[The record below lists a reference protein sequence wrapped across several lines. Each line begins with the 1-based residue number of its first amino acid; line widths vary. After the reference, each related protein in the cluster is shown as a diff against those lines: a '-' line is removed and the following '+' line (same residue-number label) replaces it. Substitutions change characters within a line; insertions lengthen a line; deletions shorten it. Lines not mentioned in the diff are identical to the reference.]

1 MKKNTALINRVD
13 NLEKRTSTF
22 TVWTD
27 EVGQIGSFI
36 EKVISVKG
44 VPDKLKYQHDINMG
58 YWVDITV
65 PINEF
70 DTVVNNIKNVFKDST
85 QNHFYEDFKQTTWGA
100 DMLFLEV
107 D

>member
-1 MKKNTALINRVD
+1 MRKNTALINRVD
-13 NLEKRTSTF
+13 NTAEQTTTF
-22 TVWTD
+22 TVWAD

-36 EKVISVKG
+36 NKVVSVKG
-44 VPDKLKYQHDINMG
+44 VPDKLGYQHDIGMG

-65 PINEF
+65 PIDKF
-70 DTVVNNIKNVFKDST
+70 DSVINNIKNVFKDST
-85 QNHFYEDFKQTTWGA
+85 QNCFYEDFKQTTWGA